1 MNCVSCISKY
11 KQKKEEEEEAKK
23 NDNYKILITP
33 PTPPKKI
40 KNDLINIKNDIKI
53 NKEK

>member
-1 MNCVSCISKY
+1 MLLVVF
-11 KQKKEEEEEAKK
+11 QKKKK
-23 NDNYKILITP
+23 LEGDKITINSDNYKSLITP

-53 NKEK
+53 NKEKGL